1 MPRKLKLTTCS
12 IVISFN
18 VVGISSLPPK
28 AVEGEKFIE
37 LRPFRESQL
46 IVLRSTDRCLLFQ
59 TAFEIPLCNSR

>member
-18 VVGISSLPPK
+18 VGISSLPPK

-37 LRPFRESQL
+37 LRPFRKSQL
-46 IVLRSTDRCLLFQ
+46 IVFRSTDRCLLFQ
-59 TAFEIPLCNSR
+59 TAFEIPPCNSR